1 VGAGTAGAGELA
13 ASVECTMDPV
23 TMLRRVFACEKEE
36 EEGVLKANAV
46 KQLDAVRDEL
56 FMEHYGKEGEGEVSE
71 RDGAVQRL
79 GARRRTSLS
88 PVSSETGVLARVRIA
103 GSWSSNVALA
113 GSWSSSRVTWRF
125 ASDRNRGI

>member
-1 VGAGTAGAGELA
+1 
-13 ASVECTMDPV
+13 MDPV

-88 PVSSETGVLARVRIA
+88 PASSETGVLARVRIA